1 MATVLEN
8 GLTPS
13 ELARDAFRELLT
25 ERPDFMDTA
34 QYSINDVVPF
44 LEQENG
50 FPKWL
55 GYFESNMRALSAIWI
70 QTAKQMKATS
80 ALQEVTTKP
89 VQNGVKPIETSRPQP
104 GVRPLPDLQ
113 RTPQPGVNRIADSL
127 KPLQETV
134 KPLQNTPKPV
144 QETVKSTQETPKPVQ
159 ETAKTAE
166 ETKPKT
172 PKKPKETA
180 EGVVESKT
188 AIVPK
193 EEIPPAMLEEQAFVQ
208 SKALAEQFAIV
219 KHHEIALRQA
229 AISIEE
235 ATEAL
240 NRARQSHGNAITAYN
255 NALEDLARMLTSSL
269 GAKATEFSKLMA
281 KVATTGG
288 DNAKK

>member
-1 MATVLEN
+1 MATMLEN

-13 ELARDAFRELLT
+13 ELARDAFRELLA
-25 ERPDFMDTA
+25 ERPDFMETA
-34 QYSINDVVPF
+34 QHSINDVVPF

-55 GYFESNMRALSAIWI
+55 GYFENNMRALSAIWI
-70 QTAKQMKATS
+70 QTAKQMKASS
-80 ALQEVTTKP
+80 ALQAVAAKP
-89 VQNGVKPIETSRPQP
+89 LQNSPKPLENSRPQP
-104 GVRPLPDLQ
+104 GVRPLPDIQ

-127 KPLQETV
+127 RPLQEAA
-134 KPLQNTPKPV
+134 KPSQEPPKPV
-144 QETVKSTQETPKPVQ
+144 QETSTPTLETSKPAQE
-159 ETAKTAE
+159 A
-166 ETKPKT
+166 KPKTTT

-180 EGVVESKT
+180 EGVVENKT
-188 AIVPK
+188 AIVPR

-240 NRARQSHGNAITAYN
+240 NRARQAHGNAITAYN

-281 KVATTGG
+281 KVATSGGG
-288 DNAKK
+288 DTTKK